1 MNIASI
7 GKGLSAFGSYVGKKA
22 SAVGQRVSSVFSK
35 NAPLTADTFVKTT
48 TTPDVS
54 KVKKLVE
61 KYEAFPKLKQALING
76 TLKLV
81 PEQQKAKFLDA
92 LFGKKFSSVL
102 EKLEKGR
109 IPHAEYRKMVQSFN
123 SRVEQLWFGK
133 TANRMLDE
141 RLKNGNVVNADALT
155 RILDFIQDIGSHL

>member
-1 MNIASI
+1 MNVTSI
-7 GKGLSAFGSYVGKKA
+7 GRGLSAFGSYVGKKA
-22 SAVGQRVSSVFSK
+22 SAVGQKVSSVFSK
-35 NAPLTADTFVKTT
+35 QAPLAADTFAKTAA
-48 TTPDVS
+48 TPDVS
-54 KVKKLVE
+54 KVAKLVK
-61 KYEAFPKLKQALING
+61 KYEAFPKLKQVVING
-76 TLKLV
+76 ALKLV

-92 LFGKKFSSVL
+92 LFGKKFSTVL